1 MLLSRIFFHLWKHF
15 FSLQT
20 LTPNRRF
27 HPHRDPCDNPL
38 RWEQKKAFSFA
49 LMASSCRGCS
59 KAQMCFFKILRTISS
74 APPSTEQQEQ
84 EQEQEEPF
92 PTKGV
97 GIDLNL
103 RFSSLTE
110 SESSR
115 SDSASATLQNSIE
128 EEQEGFPEK
137 SVQLSEKP
145 DNNNSLNDVQTA
157 SFQGRDSNC
166 LDLLIEAA
174 RVVSGKDESD
184 SEEERELG
192 TELTTQRASQ
202 EKQKERWLVVDIYS
216 DALEEREPVVRSKRG
231 RNQALPYRFRDSVV
245 EPLKRATR
253 SQRPSSTSHL
263 TKRLLRS
270 SSTT

>member
-1 MLLSRIFFHLWKHF
+1 
-15 FSLQT
+15 
-20 LTPNRRF
+20 
-27 HPHRDPCDNPL
+27 
-38 RWEQKKAFSFA
+38 
-49 LMASSCRGCS
+49 MASFCRGYS
-59 KAQMCFFKILRTISS
+59 KTQMCFFKILNIISS
-74 APPSTEQQEQ
+74 TPPSAEQPEEQQDS
-84 EQEQEEPF
+84 F

-115 SDSASATLQNSIE
+115 TDTIE
-128 EEQEGFPEK
+128 EEQEEGFPDK
-137 SVQLSEKP
+137 SFQLSDKLH
-145 DNNNSLNDVQTA
+145 DNQNLNDEVNDVQTA
-157 SFQGRDSNC
+157 SFQRCDSNF

-174 RVVSGKDESD
+174 RVVSGKHESD
-184 SEEERELG
+184 SEEERGLG
-192 TELTTQRASQ
+192 TESTTQRANK
-202 EKQKERWLVVDIYS
+202 EKRKERWVVVDIYG
-216 DALEEREPVVRSKRG
+216 DVLEDREPVVRSKRG

>member
-1 MLLSRIFFHLWKHF
+1 
-15 FSLQT
+15 
-20 LTPNRRF
+20 
-27 HPHRDPCDNPL
+27 
-38 RWEQKKAFSFA
+38 
-49 LMASSCRGCS
+49 MASSCRGYS
-59 KAQMCFFKILRTISS
+59 KTQMCFFKILRIISS
-74 APPSTEQQEQ
+74 TPPFTEKQEQ
-84 EQEQEEPF
+84 GEEHQEPF

-115 SDSASATLQNSIE
+115 SDSASATLQNSNE
-128 EEQEGFPEK
+128 ERQEEGFPEK

-145 DNNNSLNDVQTA
+145 DGDNQNLNNEVNDVQTA

-184 SEEERELG
+184 SGEERGLG
-192 TELTTQRASQ
+192 TESTTQRASP
-202 EKQKERWLVVDIYS
+202 EKRKERWVVVDIYG
-216 DALEEREPVVRSKRG
+216 DVLEEREPVVRSKRG

>member
-1 MLLSRIFFHLWKHF
+1 
-15 FSLQT
+15 
-20 LTPNRRF
+20 
-27 HPHRDPCDNPL
+27 
-38 RWEQKKAFSFA
+38 
-49 LMASSCRGCS
+49 MASSCRGYS
-59 KAQMCFFKILRTISS
+59 KAQMCFFKILRIISS
-74 APPSTEQQEQ
+74 TPPSPEQQQHDE
-84 EQEQEEPF
+84 EEPF
-92 PTKGV
+92 PAKGV

-115 SDSASATLQNSIE
+115 SDDNASATIQNSIG
-128 EEQEGFPEK
+128 EEQEEGFPEK
-137 SVQLSEKP
+137 SVQLSEKLDIN
-145 DNNNSLNDVQTA
+145 DNNNEVNDVRTA

-166 LDLLIEAA
+166 LDLLIKAA

-184 SEEERELG
+184 SEDERGLD
-192 TELTTQRASQ
+192 TELTPQKASQ
-202 EKQKERWLVVDIYS
+202 EKRKDRWVVVDIYG
-216 DALEEREPVVRSKRG
+216 DVVEEREPVVRSKRG

-253 SQRPSSTSHL
+253 SQRPPSTPPL

>member
-1 MLLSRIFFHLWKHF
+1 
-15 FSLQT
+15 
-20 LTPNRRF
+20 
-27 HPHRDPCDNPL
+27 
-38 RWEQKKAFSFA
+38 
-49 LMASSCRGCS
+49 MASSCRGCS

-84 EQEQEEPF
+84 EEEPF

-128 EEQEGFPEK
+128 EEQEEGFPEK
-137 SVQLSEKP
+137 SVQLSEKL
-145 DNNNSLNDVQTA
+145 DNNNNSLNNEVNDVQTA
-157 SFQGRDSNC
+157 SFQGRDNNC

-184 SEEERELG
+184 SEEERGLG
-192 TELTTQRASQ
+192 TELTTQIASQ
-202 EKQKERWLVVDIYS
+202 EKQKERWVVVDIYS
-216 DALEEREPVVRSKRG
+216 DALDEREPVVRSKRG

>member
-1 MLLSRIFFHLWKHF
+1 
-15 FSLQT
+15 
-20 LTPNRRF
+20 
-27 HPHRDPCDNPL
+27 
-38 RWEQKKAFSFA
+38 
-49 LMASSCRGCS
+49 MASLCRGYS
-59 KAQMCFFKILRTISS
+59 KTQMCFFKILHIISS
-74 APPSTEQQEQ
+74 TPPSTEQRQEQ
-84 EQEQEEPF
+84 QESF
-92 PTKGV
+92 PSKGV

-115 SDSASATLQNSIE
+115 TDSASATLQNSIE
-128 EEQEGFPEK
+128 EEQEEGFPDK
-137 SVQLSEKP
+137 SFQLSEKL
-145 DNNNSLNDVQTA
+145 DHNQNLNNEVNDVQTA
-157 SFQGRDSNC
+157 SFQGCDSNF

-184 SEEERELG
+184 SEEERGLG
-192 TELTTQRASQ
+192 TESTTLKGNQ
-202 EKQKERWLVVDIYS
+202 EKRKERWVVVDIYG
-216 DALEEREPVVRSKRG
+216 DVLEEREPVVRSKRG

>member
-1 MLLSRIFFHLWKHF
+1 VCYSPESFSIYESTFL
-15 FSLQT
+15 SLQHSHQT
-20 LTPNRRF
+20 VDFT
-27 HPHRDPCDNPL
+27 HTTIHAIIL
-38 RWEQKKAFSFA
+38 RTRKAFSFA
-49 LMASSCRGCS
+49 LMASSCRGYS
-59 KAQMCFFKILRTISS
+59 KAQMCFFKILRIISS
-74 APPSTEQQEQ
+74 TPPSTEHQEH
-84 EQEQEEPF
+84 EEEHEEQEEPF

-115 SDSASATLQNSIE
+115 SDSIE
-128 EEQEGFPEK
+128 EEQEEGLLFPEK
-137 SVQLSEKP
+137 SVQLSEKL
-145 DNNNSLNDVQTA
+145 DSNNNNEVNDVQTA

-184 SEEERELG
+184 SEEERGLG
-192 TELTTQRASQ
+192 PKLTTQRASQ
-202 EKQKERWLVVDIYS
+202 EKRKERWLLVDIYG
-216 DALEEREPVVRSKRG
+216 DPLEEREPVVRSKRG

-253 SQRPSSTSHL
+253 SQRPPSTSHL

>member
-1 MLLSRIFFHLWKHF
+1 
-15 FSLQT
+15 
-20 LTPNRRF
+20 
-27 HPHRDPCDNPL
+27 
-38 RWEQKKAFSFA
+38 
-49 LMASSCRGCS
+49 MASSCRGCS

-84 EQEQEEPF
+84 EQEPF

-103 RFSSLTE
+103 RFSSLRE

-145 DNNNSLNDVQTA
+145 DNNNSLNNEVNDVQTA

-216 DALEEREPVVRSKRG
+216 DTLEEREPVVRSKRG

-253 SQRPSSTSHL
+253 SLRPSSTSHL